1 MPDIFNNLIVVIT
14 PAIAH
19 AILLEGALSFLGLH
33 RARQSPAASELKEP
47 RQDLRP
53 A

>member
-1 MPDIFNNLIVVIT
+1 VVIT
-14 PAIAH
+14 LKIAR

-33 RARQSPAASELKEP
+33 RARRSPAASEPKEP
-47 RQDLRP
+47 WQDLRP